1 MADKIYADGLYG
13 KQPNPK
19 QPDFV
24 VGSISVK
31 VESFIP
37 FLHAHVNQKGYV
49 NLQLLKGKEDRLN
62 IVLDTWEPKEKTDD
76 VPVQSPP
83 VQTKPASK
91 PKDDDLPF

>member
-13 KQPNPK
+13 KQPSPK
-19 QPDFV
+19 APDFV

-31 VESFIP
+31 LETFIP

-62 IVLDTWEPKEKTDD
+62 IVLDTWEPKEKTDE

-83 VQTKPASK
+83 VQTKQK
-91 PKDDDLPF
+91 PVADDSLPF